1 MRIKIQIRRIRWIRQ
16 IRRVR
21 QVRCIRRIRVR
32 IRRIRVLKIA
42 YKKPFLSNLFQ
53 IYLWPQTF
61 GSSRPEVFCR
71 KGVLRNFAKLT
82 GKHLSQSLLF
92 TKAAS
97 LRPATLLEKR
107 LWRRCFPVNFVK
119 FLRTLFFTE
128 HLRWLLLNFMERI
141 PNLYPDIWSKA
152 LSGRS

>member
-1 MRIKIQIRRIRWIRQ
+1 MRIKIQIRRIRRIRQIRRVCQ

-21 QVRCIRRIRVR
+21 QVRC

-141 PNLYPDIWSKA
+141 PNLYPDI
-152 LSGRS
+152 